1 MSLHLKIHKQYEKSK
16 QTADLIQGIEDLLSK
31 GRYPLTGEDE
41 VLLKSCLSE
50 LKQLKSDNADVSGSI
65 EKVTKWLLLLFEVCD
80 KFKDLI

>member
-1 MSLHLKIHKQYEKSK
+1 MKKLK

-50 LKQLKSDNADVSGSI
+50 LKQMQSDNADVLGSI
-65 EKVTKWLLLLFEVCD
+65 EKVTKWLLLLFED

>member
-1 MSLHLKIHKQYEKSK
+1 MRNNQKI
-16 QTADLIQGIEDLLSK
+16 ADLIQGIEDLLSK

-41 VLLKSCLSE
+41 VLLKSCLNE
-50 LKQLKSDNADVSGSI
+50 LKQMQSDNANVLGSI

>member
-1 MSLHLKIHKQYEKSK
+1 MKQNQKP
-16 QTADLIQGIEDLLSK
+16 ADLIQGIEDLLSK

-41 VLLKSCLSE
+41 VLLQSCLSE
-50 LKQLKSDNADVSGSI
+50 LKQMQSNDANVLGSI

>member
-1 MSLHLKIHKQYEKSK
+1 MKKSK
-16 QTADLIQGIEDLLSK
+16 ETADLIQGIEDLLSK

>member
-1 MSLHLKIHKQYEKSK
+1 MKQNQKPV
-16 QTADLIQGIEDLLSK
+16 DLIQGIEDLLSK

-50 LKQLKSDNADVSGSI
+50 LKQMQSNDANVLGSI

>member
-1 MSLHLKIHKQYEKSK
+1 MKKLK

-41 VLLKSCLSE
+41 VLLKSCLTE
-50 LKQLKSDNADVSGSI
+50 LKRMQSENADVLGSI
-65 EKVTKWLLLLFEVCD
+65 EKATKWLLLLFEVCN

>member
-1 MSLHLKIHKQYEKSK
+1 MFLSMRNNQKI
-16 QTADLIQGIEDLLSK
+16 ADLIQGIEDLLSK

-41 VLLKSCLSE
+41 VLLKSCLNE
-50 LKQLKSDNADVSGSI
+50 LKQMQSDNANVLGSI